1 MNLRALIVDDEQQA
15 RRRLHRLLGA
25 LPGIEVVGEAH
36 DGAGLAAALEAAAPV
51 DLLLLDVRMPG
62 LSGVEARDLLGAGAP
77 ETVYVTA
84 HEEGA
89 VRAFAQ
95 GAADYLL
102 KPVQPERLAAAV
114 ERVRERLERRR
125 PGPGRERAV
134 ALEHSGDL
142 LLLPRASIFHASVE
156 GPLVRVGT
164 AEGEVLTD
172 RSLARIE
179 AELDDPVFVRVHRRA
194 LVNLDAVRRLEP
206 NGHGGMWA
214 HTSDGARLPVS
225 RQAARALRRRFGLS

>member
-1 MNLRALIVDDEQQA
+1 MSLRALIVDDEQQA

-25 LPGIEVVGEAH
+25 LPGVEVVGEAH
-36 DGAGLAAALEAAAPV
+36 DGAGLGAALEAAAPV
-51 DLLLLDVRMPG
+51 DLMLLDVRMPG

-125 PGPGRERAV
+125 PVARAEAV
-134 ALEHSGDL
+134 ALERAGDL

-172 RSLARIE
+172 RSLARLE
-179 AELDDPVFVRVHRRA
+179 AELDDPSFVRVHRRA

-225 RQAARALRRRFGLS
+225 RQAARALRRRFGLG